1 MEQIRYL
8 DSKGFKK
15 FITTEAAKQ
24 NKSVNKFI
32 QDNLRKVLKKPL
44 DFKKQKLCTLHK
56 NLKQK

>member
-8 DSKGFKK
+8 DSKEFKK
-15 FITTEAAKQ
+15 FITTEAVKQ

-44 DFKKQKLCTLHK
+44 DFKK
-56 NLKQK
+56 

>member
-44 DFKKQKLCTLHK
+44 DFKK
-56 NLKQK
+56 